1 MPRSS
6 FQVLERCWRSRHRDR
21 NECFVYLQG
30 NEHSLDNRWPPDRS
44 SLADPQNLV
53 IRGIVMQTKCHCNLS
68 IYVNFFCNRVPKYLF
83 HSFSQLAGHVS
94 ASHIVQ
100 QVLSALRLNGQGFYI
115 FPLRGYFKYLFIFC
129 SLTIPNP
136 SLPALAS
143 MATSMTNLFQN
154 MELLQGPEPWM

>member
-6 FQVLERCWRSRHRDR
+6 FQVLERYWRSRHRDR

-53 IRGIVMQTKCHCNLS
+53 IRGTVMQTKCHCNLS

-100 QVLSALRLNGQGFYI
+100 VL
-115 FPLRGYFKYLFIFC
+115 KC
-129 SLTIPNP
+129 SSVERPRILHLPTASVTIPNP

>member
-6 FQVLERCWRSRHRDR
+6 FQVLERYWRSRRRDR

-53 IRGIVMQTKCHCNLS
+53 IRGTVMQTKCHCNLS

-100 QVLSALRLNGQGFYI
+100 QVLKCSSVERPRILHLPTARILQI
-115 FPLRGYFKYLFIFC
+115 FIFC